1 MSRGDYFG
9 WELNMRWPL
18 RYQILLPFAGV
29 MLAVVLGVSLLDA
42 YLAAHRTQNRI
53 ERQLHDVA
61 HTLLEANF
69 PLTDAVLQQTRG
81 LSGAEF
87 VLTDS
92 EGRARATTLPLHGR
106 FDIGTTVPTDPRFNL
121 DDTVE
126 IDEASYFHT
135 AVPVRSQAGGD
146 APMVLHILYPHRL
159 LQEARWRAAYPP
171 LVVGSLFLG
180 MSILLAVVLARRL
193 SRPISQLRRQLSR
206 LVQGDFQP
214 VSVPKRNDELRD
226 LIESVNVLADQLD
239 ESRRAIERS
248 ERLALLG
255 QLSGGLAHQLRNSVA
270 GARLAVQLHQRR
282 CDADDRDSLAVAL
295 RQLSL
300 TESHLQRFLTV
311 GQPSQPHWAPCDLRQ
326 LADEVA
332 ELVAPMCRHR
342 NVAFEID
349 PDREHPPPVSA
360 DADQLR
366 ELLLNLVLN
375 AIEAAGTEGWV
386 RVEFDHRAETT
397 VLRVLDSGP
406 GPAAEM
412 LERLFEPFAT
422 GKPDGIGLG
431 LTVARRIAE
440 AHGGAIRYL
449 AEPATCFEVVLPTK
463 QASPLADV
471 ASTPVPPPGIEA
483 VP

>member
-1 MSRGDYFG
+1 M
-9 WELNMRWPL
+9 
-18 RYQILLPFAGV
+18 
-29 MLAVVLGVSLLDA
+29 
-42 YLAAHRTQNRI
+42 
-53 ERQLHDVA
+53 A

-87 VLTDS
+87 VLADK
-92 EGRARATTLPLHGR
+92 GGHARATTLPMQDR
-106 FDIGTTVPTDPRFNL
+106 FEFGSVPLAAPRFEL

-126 IDEASYFHT
+126 IDQESYFHT
-135 AVPVRSQAGGD
+135 AVNVRSQAGGD
-146 APMVLHILYPHRL
+146 APLVLHILYPHRL

-180 MSILLAVVLARRL
+180 MAILLAGVLARRL
-193 SRPISQLRRQLSR
+193 SRPISQLREQLSR

-214 VSVPKRNDELRD
+214 VPVPKRNDELRD

-282 CDADDRDSLAVAL
+282 CGAFDRDSLAVAL

-311 GQPSQPHWAPCDLRQ
+311 GQPSQPRWAPCNLRQ
-326 LADEVA
+326 LVDEVA
-332 ELVAPMCRHR
+332 ELVAPMSRHR
-342 NVAFEID
+342 NVAIDID
-349 PDREHPPPVSA
+349 PDRERPPLVSA

-366 ELLLNLVLN
+366 ELMLNLVLN
-375 AIEAAGTEGWV
+375 AIEAAGTGGWV

-397 VLRVLDSGP
+397 ILRVLDSGP
-406 GPAAEM
+406 GPATE
-412 LERLFEPFAT
+412 LLDRLFEPFAT
-422 GKPDGIGLG
+422 SKPDGIGLG

-449 AEPATCFEVVLPTK
+449 VEPATCFEVVLPNK
-463 QASPLADV
+463 QVSLPADV
-471 ASTPVPPPGIEA
+471 TPTPVSSRGIEA
-483 VP
+483 LP